1 MMKKLLLILLALSFL
16 VSCAKTNVG
25 DYNPAKKPWRIKIFS
40 KDKKDK

>member
-1 MMKKLLLILLALSFL
+1 MKKLLLILLALSFL
-16 VSCAKTNVG
+16 VSCGKTYDG